1 MRVSGLLL
9 RILLALLLLVLVLV
23 LGDDSDTFLT
33 MKGAAERY
41 SGCDADGKSHSC
53 VIPTTCCSRPSEMQ
67 MSVVD
72 GRSDAMRRDAPGDGD
87 GAVNFFALALDIVMM
102 LYRLC
107 LYPGRNLPNVDLL
120 SSL

>member
-23 LGDDSDTFLT
+23 LGDDNDTFLT

-53 VIPTTCCSRPSEMQ
+53 VMPTTCCSRPSEMQ

-72 GRSDAMRRDAPGDGD
+72 GRSDAMRRDAPGDGAID
-87 GAVNFFALALDIVMM
+87 WTWLIVVLFCRM
-102 LYRLC
+102 R
-107 LYPGRNLPNVDLL
+107 V
-120 SSL
+120 